1 MGQKEIIDIL
11 RQEKPYL
18 QKEFGLITV
27 GLFGSFAKETE
38 QSGSDIDLLVELSD
52 PKFDYLAGLQI
63 YLERRLGKP
72 VDVIRKRKGMSE
84 HFLNRI
90 EKDMHYV

>member
-72 VDVIRKRKGMSE
+72 VDVIRKHKGMSD